1 MLTLSKYRK
10 EKKIEFLF
18 DSANFAYK
26 TPAITWIKLKKMKR
40 KKPANYQN
48 EKSDPS
54 PQRNAL
60 DSQHLVARFP
70 AYPGLLLEGSED
82 LLDDDGVEG
91 L

>member
-1 MLTLSKYRK
+1 MTAEIS
-10 EKKIEFLF
+10 
-18 DSANFAYK
+18 AYK
-26 TPAITWIKLKKMKR
+26 TPAIAWIKMKKLKKIN
-40 KKPANYQN
+40 PADYQN
-48 EKSDPS
+48 ENSDPG

-60 DSQHLVARFP
+60 DPQHLVARFP